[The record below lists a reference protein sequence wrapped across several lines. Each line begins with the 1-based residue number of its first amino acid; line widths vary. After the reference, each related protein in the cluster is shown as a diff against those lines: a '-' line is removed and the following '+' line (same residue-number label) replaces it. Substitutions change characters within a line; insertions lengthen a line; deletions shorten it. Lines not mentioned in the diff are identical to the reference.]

1 MTMQGSSGR
10 DSFAESGSRSQDA
23 AADRVGGRRLPRS
36 VAALFILGVSLLCWG
51 LIGMA
56 VRALLP

>member
-1 MTMQGSSGR
+1 MQGSAGQNPLT
-10 DSFAESGSRSQDA
+10 ESGSRSQGA
-23 AADRVGGRRLPRS
+23 AVDRVGGRRLPRS